1 MARVPLVPSEPDDP
15 IVQEVFARFAAE
27 RRAPIELYRVL
38 AHSPKLLRAYSG
50 LARALRYEAETP
62 RTLRELV
69 ILRTAQ
75 LTGSEYEWAH
85 HRKMALTAGVPERQ
99 IEELE
104 RWSES
109 DAFDQGERAALRLAE
124 EAHEIAVREETLA
137 ELSRSFSES
146 ETIELVLLVTFY
158 QAVARV
164 LQALGI
170 EVEPDYRQR

>member
-1 MARVPLVPSEPDDP
+1 MARLPLVPPEPEDP

-27 RRAPIELYRVL
+27 GRAPIELYRVL

-50 LARALRYEAETP
+50 LATALRYEAETP
-62 RTLRELV
+62 RALRELV

-75 LTGSEYEWAH
+75 LTRSDYEWAH
-85 HRKMALTAGVPERQ
+85 HRKMALAAGVPDRQ

-104 RWSES
+104 RWRES
-109 DAFDQGERAALRLAE
+109 DAFDERERAALRLAE
-124 EAHEIAVREETLA
+124 EAHEIAVTDEAFA
-137 ELSRSFSES
+137 ELRRVFSEG
-146 ETIELVLLVTFY
+146 EAVELVLLATFY

-170 EVEPDYRQR
+170 EVEPEYR